1 MPRYDFFNGVAH
13 RIDQWMGDL
22 FVHKKINPSELKSMD
37 FAELK
42 YWHDWFELEATERKK
57 IAQELENNAKGK

>member
-1 MPRYDFFNGVAH
+1 MFGNDFFNGVTH

-22 FVHKKINPSELKSMD
+22 FIHKKLSPSELKIMD
-37 FAELK
+37 FVELK

-57 IAQELENNAKGK
+57 IVQEFEKNAKGK

>member
-1 MPRYDFFNGVAH
+1 MSGCGFFNDIVH

-22 FVHKKINPSELKSMD
+22 FIGKRLAPTELTNMD

-42 YWHDWFELEATERKK
+42 YWHDWWDAEFKERKR
-57 IAQELENNAKGK
+57 QEAELAEKVK